1 MSIVLVYVP
10 KIKIT
15 SYWEISVSC
24 SKRLLNHLALCVS
37 EEGYSKETTRCHF
50 CLDYFYY
57 VFQGIELDGVAMNK
71 NIDINIKCV
80 RLVPGITFLRYPQS
94 QMI

>member
-37 EEGYSKETTRCHF
+37 EEGYSRNKSYA
-50 CLDYFYY
+50 LNVDIY
-57 VFQGIELDGVAMNK
+57 VFIHCNT
-71 NIDINIKCV
+71 I
-80 RLVPGITFLRYPQS
+80 
-94 QMI
+94 